1 MTAPPLEVRPATS
14 RREAR
19 AFLDLPYRLH
29 DGQPGWVPPLRMAEA
44 ALQDP
49 RTNPFFLH
57 SQAQHFLAWQGG
69 RVVGRVA
76 AIENRRHNEV
86 HGERIGFFGFLDHE
100 PRVEVV
106 RALLEAAGNWC
117 ARRDL
122 RALRGPASYST
133 NDSCGTLL
141 EGFDQRP
148 AVQMPWN
155 PPGTD
160 ALLQAAGLAPVQDL
174 VACWLSAALPAP
186 ERFERVVARRLERS
200 GIRLRPLDL
209 RDFAR
214 EVDVLR
220 DLYNRSWERNWGFVP
235 ATEAEFRHAA
245 KDLKA
250 VVSPELSCVAEE
262 RGQPV
267 GFCAVLRDV
276 NTVLAPRGRGGLLPT
291 NLVRLLVGLRRARRY
306 RVIAL
311 GVVPEARGKAINEA
325 FFLHAHA
332 ACRRLG
338 HEGAEASWILADNQR
353 MLAPIEAMGGVVT
366 KRYRLYQRPL
376 APSPGTA

>member
-1 MTAPPLEVRPATS
+1 VALPDLEVRAT
-14 RREAR
+14 RPGREER
-19 AFLDLPYRLH
+19 LFLRLPYRLY

-44 ALQDP
+44 ALQD
-49 RTNPFFLH
+49 RRSNPFFRH
-57 SQAQHFLAWQGG
+57 SEVQHFLAWQGG

-76 AIENRRHNEV
+76 AVENRRHNEV
-86 HGERIGFFGFLDHE
+86 HAERIGFFGFLDAE
-100 PRVEVV
+100 PRVEVF
-106 RALLEAAGNWC
+106 RALLEAAAAWC
-117 ARRDL
+117 RQRGL
-122 RALRGPASYST
+122 LALRGPASYST
-133 NDSCGTLL
+133 NDTCGTLV
-141 EGFDQRP
+141 EGFGQRP

-160 ALLQAAGLAPVQDL
+160 ALLQSAGLRPAQDL
-174 VACWLSAALPAP
+174 VACWLAASLPAP
-186 ERFERVVARRLERS
+186 ERFERVVSRRLERS

-214 EVDVLR
+214 EVEVLR

-235 ATEAEFRHAA
+235 ATEEEFRHAA
-245 KDLKA
+245 KDLKS
-250 VVSPELSCVAEE
+250 VVSPQLSCVAEE
-262 RGQPV
+262 QGRPV

-276 NTVLAPRGRGGLLPT
+276 NAVLAPRGHGGLLPT
-291 NLVRLLVGLRRARRY
+291 NLWRLLVGLPRVRRY

-366 KRYRLYQRPL
+366 KRYRLYEQPL
-376 APSPGTA
+376 APSTP